1 MKIKLENRE
10 VVGKKVKALRAQ
22 NIIPATIFGPKVES
36 INVQIESKV
45 LDKVFAKSGFSKFI
59 DVEMPNG
66 KHIKALIKEITRNP
80 LKDTYFDA
88 SFYAVDDESKITVE
102 VPVIIDDES
111 PAVKQN
117 LGFLV
122 QQLETIRLHCLPKDL
137 PENIHITIASLEKP
151 GDSITVGDIK
161 LEENV
166 DLDSSMDATTA
177 VAYIASAQ
185 KEEVE
190 ETPVEEAAATEGSEA
205 APANAEVSEG
215 GAKKE

>member
-137 PENIHITIASLEKP
+137 PENIHITIASL
-151 GDSITVGDIK
+151 SLIHI
-161 LEENV
+161 
-166 DLDSSMDATTA
+166 
-177 VAYIASAQ
+177 
-185 KEEVE
+185 
-190 ETPVEEAAATEGSEA
+190 
-205 APANAEVSEG
+205 
-215 GAKKE
+215 